1 VPKVVGEIKI
11 AFMDDGATNVEVENL
26 SYIQL
31 YGAAGVISGM
41 ALMQQQ
47 EMALRAAMSSGKQI
61 AIAQSVPKQ
70 AQ

>member
-1 VPKVVGEIKI
+1 MPKVVGEIKI